1 MAADGGLGGEG
12 HVLRLVQGDGE
23 GGVDQGLGDAVG
35 AVADALEHLEAV
47 EGVTLEGH
55 AVIASGEVELLVNLA
70 ETTKE
75 TYLDARSTFD
85 PRGVGQS

>member
-12 HVLRLVQGDGE
+12 HVLGLVEGDGE
-23 GGVDQGLGDAVG
+23 SGVEQCLCDAVA

-47 EGVTLEGH
+47 EGVALEGH
-55 AVIASGEVELLVNLA
+55 AVVSGGELELLVNLA
-70 ETTKE
+70 ESAE
-75 TYLDARSTFD
+75 EADLDAGSTFN